1 MSQISTS
8 MVSSAVATTAKQ
20 SRQPTPQ
27 CRWTEPELSIGAR
40 CGSMDILGRYKCWH
54 VRDKSPA
61 HLVWEAVS
69 KPIIDLLEDQ
79 HEHLNAR
86 GCHLRVDMFMIGRKE
101 ASSSP
106 TVLFSCESKSPRQK
120 AMEIVRKKGIL
131 TAYPEVLLA
140 ESSRVP
146 QPLALGNELGPPFYE
161 SAVYVNGTIRNCGTS
176 ILVSAID
183 GGPSRK
189 ATMGGIVCIDDEYYG
204 LTTAHPFL
212 ETSER
217 DTSAKVELD
226 FAFYGQEELDDSS
239 STEGD
244 FLDMTSM
251 GER

>member
-1 MSQISTS
+1 
-8 MVSSAVATTAKQ
+8 
-20 SRQPTPQ
+20 
-27 CRWTEPELSIGAR
+27 
-40 CGSMDILGRYKCWH
+40 MDILGRYKCWH

-86 GCHLRVDMFMIGRKE
+86 GCHLGVDMFMIGRKE

-131 TAYPEVLLA
+131 TAYPGVLMA
-140 ESSRVP
+140 ARSRVP
-146 QPLALGNELGPPFYE
+146 QPLALGNEVGSPFYE
-161 SAVYVNGTIRNCGTS
+161 SAVYVNGPIRNCGPS

-183 GGPSRK
+183 DGLLRK
-189 ATMGGIVCIDDEYYG
+189 ATVGGIVCIDDEYYG
-204 LTTAHPFL
+204 LTAAHPFSETGER
-212 ETSER
+212 ETSAE
-217 DTSAKVELD
+217 DELD

-244 FLDMTSM
+244 FLHMTSM